1 MNDLVKNMINY
12 RARHRISMRAFAEK
26 CGVSLQTIY
35 SIENGLQTPSRVTE
49 AKINLVLEGDAD
61 ETEHKQD

>member
-1 MNDLVKNMINY
+1 MNDLAKNMINY

-49 AKINLVLEGDAD
+49 AKINLVLEEDSD
-61 ETEHKQD
+61 EAERKQD